1 MKKIVPFKKDIMVE
15 NLYEVTSISLEHTL
29 KNIENKIEGEF
40 YVSGNYRITE
50 TSINTEEFNYN
61 LPFQIEIDTK
71 YDIKDLEIDI
81 DDFYYEIIDNKIL
94 SINIDVLLNNL
105 EEIEREEIIMENIK
119 ELNCIDK
126 EEIKPTKQER
136 EIEENSINIDDID
149 VVNNNEISN
158 IKSIFNNLDVDTYST
173 YKVYIVR
180 ENDTIETILEKYNI
194 KKEEIEAYNDLSL
207 LKIGDKI
214 IIPNAKN

>member
-136 EIEENSINIDDID
+136 EIDENSINIDDID

>member
-81 DDFYYEIIDNKIL
+81 DDFYYEIIDNRIL

-105 EEIEREEIIMENIK
+105 EEIEREEIIMENTK

-136 EIEENSINIDDID
+136 EIEEINIE
-149 VVNNNEISN
+149 NNITNTNETSN
-158 IKSIFNNLDVDTYST
+158 INSIFNNLDVDTYST

>member
-81 DDFYYEIIDNKIL
+81 DDFYYEIIDNRIL

-105 EEIEREEIIMENIK
+105 EEIEREEIIMENTK

-136 EIEENSINIDDID
+136 EIEEINIE
-149 VVNNNEISN
+149 NNITNTNETSN
-158 IKSIFNNLDVDTYST
+158 INSIFNNLDVDTYST

-207 LKIGDKI
+207 LKIGGLKE
-214 IIPNAKN
+214 KVLG

>member
-105 EEIEREEIIMENIK
+105 EEIEREEFIMENIK

-149 VVNNNEISN
+149 VVNNYEISN

-180 ENDTIETILEKYNI
+180 EKDTIETILEKYNI